1 MNSKTA
7 ETISKIIFYGTIAVC
22 LVLTFYFWPSFITII
37 LVWLLAVP
45 VSLALAF
52 ISGVIAAMLRQHSET
67 EENVDEEP
75 ENESKAYIIQQE
87 QLMINKSE
95 KILGH
100 FDGAE
105 IYEWIEIENPE
116 TKNTLRLW
124 FNGTFRVDNA
134 ESFNPPED
142 IWWALIQPGILY
154 SEDETRK

>member
-1 MNSKTA
+1 MNLKTA
-7 ETISKIIFYGTIAVC
+7 ETISKIIFYGAIAVC
-22 LVLTFYFWPSFITII
+22 VILSFYLWPSFATII

-45 VSLALAF
+45 VSLALALLSGF
-52 ISGVIAAMLRQHSET
+52 ITATLRHHTEK
-67 EENVDEEP
+67 EENFNEES
-75 ENESKAYIIQQE
+75 EVESKAFIIQQE
-87 QLMINKSE
+87 QLILNKSE

-134 ESFNPPED
+134 ESFNPPKN

>member
-7 ETISKIIFYGTIAVC
+7 ETISKIIFYGAITVC
-22 LVLTFYFWPSFITII
+22 LVLSFYFWPSFSTII

-52 ISGVIAAMLRQHSET
+52 ISGVIAATLRYHSEK
-67 EENVDEEP
+67 EENFDAEP
-75 ENESKAYIIQQE
+75 EDESKAYIIQQE
-87 QLMINKSE
+87 QLILNKSE

-105 IYEWIEIENPE
+105 IYEWVEIENPE